1 MAKKESPIRMLT
13 IEEISRIK
21 HGKVWKAVLAKYR
34 PMWAEQYA
42 KNPAQELTEEVVL
55 GDAKDW
61 FEYVLSRKTYNRQ
74 DETAELFGIDW
85 KYASSVSLLRLHADV
100 LKSAF
105 AYFKKDMV
113 KAAKLRAA

>member
-13 IEEISRIK
+13 VEEVSKIK
-21 HGKVWKAVLAKYR
+21 HGKAWKIALAKYR

-42 KNPAQELTEEVVL
+42 KNPAQELTEETVL
-55 GDAKDW
+55 GGAKDW
-61 FEYVLSRKTYNRQ
+61 FEYVLRSKKYNRQ
-74 DETAELFGIDW
+74 DETAELFGVEW